1 MINDELPNVLKSLV
15 AQTVRGMNP
24 SDFVLGEV
32 ISEAPLV
39 IRVGEN
45 ELDEDFLI
53 LSDNVRDFEGPYSHN
68 DFLPRLSDNVRDFE
82 VDIEVNHI
90 TEKRAGGG
98 GYAEY
103 ASHDHDYKGRKKII
117 IYNGL
122 KIGEKVVM
130 IQQSGGQLFFVA
142 NRVYNHADVHGQWG

>member
-1 MINDELPNVLKSLV
+1 MINDDLPNVLKSLV

-53 LSDNVRDFEGPYSHN
+53 
-68 DFLPRLSDNVRDFE
+68 LSDNVRDFE

>member
-15 AQTVRGMNP
+15 AQTVHGMNL

-32 ISEAPLV
+32 VSENPLI
-39 IRVGEN
+39 IRVGKN
-45 ELDEDFLI
+45 ELDKDFLI
-53 LSDNVRDFEGPYSHN
+53 
-68 DFLPRLSDNVRDFE
+68 LSDNVRDFE
-82 VDIEVNHI
+82 VDIEVSHV
-90 TEKRAGGG
+90 TETRAGGG

-122 KIGEKVVM
+122 KIGEKVVL

-142 NRVYNHADVHGQWG
+142 NRVYNHSDVHGQWG

>member
-53 LSDNVRDFEGPYSHN
+53 LSDNVRDFE
-68 DFLPRLSDNVRDFE
+68 

-90 TEKRAGGG
+90 TERRAGGG

>member
-32 ISEAPLV
+32 ISETPLV

-53 LSDNVRDFEGPYSHN
+53 
-68 DFLPRLSDNVRDFE
+68 LSDNVRDFE

-142 NRVYNHADVHGQWG
+142 NRVYNHADVHGQWGGD

>member
-53 LSDNVRDFEGPYSHN
+53 
-68 DFLPRLSDNVRDFE
+68 LSDNVRDFE

-142 NRVYNHADVHGQWG
+142 NRAYNHSNVHGQWG

>member
-53 LSDNVRDFEGPYSHN
+53 
-68 DFLPRLSDNVRDFE
+68 LSDNVRDFE

-130 IQQSGGQLFFVA
+130 IQQSGGQLFFIA
-142 NRVYNHADVHGQWG
+142 NRVYNHADVHGQWGD

>member
-53 LSDNVRDFEGPYSHN
+53 RS
-68 DFLPRLSDNVRDFE
+68 
-82 VDIEVNHI
+82 
-90 TEKRAGGG
+90 
-98 GYAEY
+98 
-103 ASHDHDYKGRKKII
+103 
-117 IYNGL
+117 
-122 KIGEKVVM
+122 
-130 IQQSGGQLFFVA
+130 
-142 NRVYNHADVHGQWG
+142 

>member
-53 LSDNVRDFEGPYSHN
+53 LSDNVRDFE
-68 DFLPRLSDNVRDFE
+68 

-90 TEKRAGGG
+90 TEKRSGGG

>member
-53 LSDNVRDFEGPYSHN
+53 LSDNVRDFE
-68 DFLPRLSDNVRDFE
+68 

-90 TEKRAGGG
+90 TEKRSGGG
-98 GYAEY
+98 EYTEY
-103 ASHDHDYKGRKKII
+103 ARSNYDYKREKKII

-142 NRVYNHADVHGQWG
+142 NRVYNHSDVHGQWG

>member
-32 ISEAPLV
+32 ISADPLV
-39 IRVGEN
+39 ICVGEN

-53 LSDNVRDFEGPYSHN
+53 LSDNVRDFE
-68 DFLPRLSDNVRDFE
+68 

-90 TEKRAGGG
+90 TESGQA
-98 GYAEY
+98 AEDMRSMP
-103 ASHDHDYKGRKKII
+103 AMTMTI
-117 IYNGL
+117 
-122 KIGEKVVM
+122 KVERRSLSIM
-130 IQQSGGQLFFVA
+130 
-142 NRVYNHADVHGQWG
+142 D

>member
-15 AQTVRGMNP
+15 AQTVGGMNP

-53 LSDNVRDFEGPYSHN
+53 
-68 DFLPRLSDNVRDFE
+68 LSDNVRDFE

>member
-53 LSDNVRDFEGPYSHN
+53 LSDNVRDFE
-68 DFLPRLSDNVRDFE
+68 

-103 ASHDHDYKGRKKII
+103 ASHDHDYKGKKKII

>member
-53 LSDNVRDFEGPYSHN
+53 LSDNVRDFE
-68 DFLPRLSDNVRDFE
+68 

-90 TEKRAGGG
+90 SEKRAGGG

-142 NRVYNHADVHGQWG
+142 NRVYNHADVHGQWGD

>member
-53 LSDNVRDFEGPYSHN
+53 
-68 DFLPRLSDNVRDFE
+68 LSDNVRDFE

-130 IQQSGGQLFFVA
+130 IQQSGGQPRRCPRTV
-142 NRVYNHADVHGQWG
+142 G

>member
-53 LSDNVRDFEGPYSHN
+53 
-68 DFLPRLSDNVRDFE
+68 LSDNVRDFE

-142 NRVYNHADVHGQWG
+142 NRVYNHADVHGQWGG

>member
-53 LSDNVRDFEGPYSHN
+53 LSDNVRDFE
-68 DFLPRLSDNVRDFE
+68 

-103 ASHDHDYKGRKKII
+103 ASQDHDYKGRKKII

-142 NRVYNHADVHGQWG
+142 NRVYNHVDVHGQWG

>member
-53 LSDNVRDFEGPYSHN
+53 
-68 DFLPRLSDNVRDFE
+68 LSDNVRDFE

-142 NRVYNHADVHGQWG
+142 NRVYNHADVHGQWGD

>member
-53 LSDNVRDFEGPYSHN
+53 LSDNVRDFE
-68 DFLPRLSDNVRDFE
+68 
-82 VDIEVNHI
+82 VDVEVNHI

>member
-24 SDFVLGEV
+24 SDFILGEV

-53 LSDNVRDFEGPYSHN
+53 
-68 DFLPRLSDNVRDFE
+68 LSDNVRDFE

-142 NRVYNHADVHGQWG
+142 NGVYNHADVHGQWG

>member
-53 LSDNVRDFEGPYSHN
+53 F
-68 DFLPRLSDNVRDFE
+68 SDNVRDFE

-103 ASHDHDYKGRKKII
+103 ASHDHDYKGRKKIT

>member
-32 ISEAPLV
+32 ISEVPLV

-53 LSDNVRDFEGPYSHN
+53 LSDNVRDFE
-68 DFLPRLSDNVRDFE
+68 
-82 VDIEVNHI
+82 VDIEVSHV
-90 TEKRAGGG
+90 TETRAGGG
-98 GYAEY
+98 GY

-122 KIGEKVVM
+122 KIGEKVVL

-142 NRVYNHADVHGQWG
+142 NRVYNHSDVHGQWG

>member
-53 LSDNVRDFEGPYSHN
+53 LSDNVRDFE
-68 DFLPRLSDNVRDFE
+68 
-82 VDIEVNHI
+82 VDIEVHHI

>member
-15 AQTVRGMNP
+15 AQTVRGLNP

-53 LSDNVRDFEGPYSHN
+53 
-68 DFLPRLSDNVRDFE
+68 LSDNVRDFE

-130 IQQSGGQLFFVA
+130 IQQSGGQLFLVA
-142 NRVYNHADVHGQWG
+142 NRVYNHADVHGQWGD

>member
-53 LSDNVRDFEGPYSHN
+53 LSDNVRDFE
-68 DFLPRLSDNVRDFE
+68 

-103 ASHDHDYKGRKKII
+103 ASHDHDYKGRKKIT

-142 NRVYNHADVHGQWG
+142 NRVYNHADVHGQWGVIK

>member
-24 SDFVLGEV
+24 SDFILGEV

-53 LSDNVRDFEGPYSHN
+53 LSDNVRDFE
-68 DFLPRLSDNVRDFE
+68 

-98 GYAEY
+98 GYAKY

>member
-53 LSDNVRDFEGPYSHN
+53 LSDNVRDFE
-68 DFLPRLSDNVRDFE
+68 

-90 TEKRAGGG
+90 TEKRAGGR

>member
-32 ISEAPLV
+32 ISADPLV

-53 LSDNVRDFEGPYSHN
+53 
-68 DFLPRLSDNVRDFE
+68 LSDNVRDFE

-130 IQQSGGQLFFVA
+130 IQQSGGQLFLLLIVCITTLMST
-142 NRVYNHADVHGQWG
+142 DSGGD

>member
-53 LSDNVRDFEGPYSHN
+53 LSDNVRDFE
-68 DFLPRLSDNVRDFE
+68 

-103 ASHDHDYKGRKKII
+103 ASHDHGYKGRKKII

-122 KIGEKVVM
+122 KSERK
-130 IQQSGGQLFFVA
+130 SS
-142 NRVYNHADVHGQWG
+142 

>member
-1 MINDELPNVLKSLV
+1 MINNELPNVLKSLV

-53 LSDNVRDFEGPYSHN
+53 
-68 DFLPRLSDNVRDFE
+68 LSDNVRDFE

>member
-53 LSDNVRDFEGPYSHN
+53 LSDNVRDFE
-68 DFLPRLSDNVRDFE
+68 

-130 IQQSGGQLFFVA
+130 IQQYGGQLFFVA
-142 NRVYNHADVHGQWG
+142 SRVYNHSNVHGQWG

>member
-53 LSDNVRDFEGPYSHN
+53 
-68 DFLPRLSDNVRDFE
+68 LSDNVRDFE

-142 NRVYNHADVHGQWG
+142 NRVYNHADVHGQWGGGD

>member
-53 LSDNVRDFEGPYSHN
+53 
-68 DFLPRLSDNVRDFE
+68 LSDNVRDFE

-142 NRVYNHADVHGQWG
+142 NRVYKHADVHGQWG

>member
-32 ISEAPLV
+32 ISETPLV

-53 LSDNVRDFEGPYSHN
+53 
-68 DFLPRLSDNVRDFE
+68 LSDNVRDFE

-142 NRVYNHADVHGQWG
+142 NRVYNHADVHGQWGD

>member
-32 ISEAPLV
+32 ISEAHLV

-53 LSDNVRDFEGPYSHN
+53 
-68 DFLPRLSDNVRDFE
+68 LSDNVRDFE

>member
-24 SDFVLGEV
+24 SDFILGEV
-32 ISEAPLV
+32 ISETPLV

-53 LSDNVRDFEGPYSHN
+53 
-68 DFLPRLSDNVRDFE
+68 LSDNVRDFE

-103 ASHDHDYKGRKKII
+103 ASHDHGCKGRKKII